1 MMRQLLQRAHHHTE
15 GGADA
20 DVDAVSE
27 RSDHGPLD
35 SLWLPAPGAVVVL
48 VAGAL
53 LARWVGNAT
62 GKWLETRRMEP
73 PVRTLIVRVVRV
85 VVMVF
90 TLVVALDKFGFQI
103 APLVAGIGVA
113 GLGIGIA
120 LQGVLSNVVAGLSI
134 IFTKPFRVGEYIAL
148 LGVQGEVSLIEL
160 FSTTLVHPD
169 RSRVVIPN
177 RKIVGEILHN
187 YGAVRQL
194 ALSVQVGYGSDLG
207 QVLET
212 AREVVAGNARVLR
225 DLPPVIGVG
234 GLGGRAVTVNVRPV
248 GGGDGLYPR
257 AGRALPG
264 AGGRVADPARWP
276 RGLTEVRLVPGA

>member
-1 MMRQLLQRAHHHTE
+1 MPTSMLSAKEVTMDLLIRYGFQLL
-15 GGADA
+15 
-20 DVDAVSE
+20 
-27 RSDHGPLD
+27 
-35 SLWLPAPGAVVVL
+35 GAVVVL

-53 LARWVGNAT
+53 LARWVGNTT

-113 GLGIGIA
+113 GLGLGIA

-212 AREVVAGNARVLR
+212 TREVVGGNARVLR

-234 GLGGRAVTVNVRPV
+234 ALGKGGLTVNVGPWV
-248 GGGDGLYPR
+248 AATDYIPAKAELY
-257 AGRALPG
+257 RALVEALRTRHIG
-264 AGGRVADPARWP
+264 LGS
-276 RGLTEVRLVPGA
+276 LTEVRLMPEA

>member
-1 MMRQLLQRAHHHTE
+1 MPTSMLSAKEVITDLLIRYGFQLL
-15 GGADA
+15 GA
-20 DVDAVSE
+20 
-27 RSDHGPLD
+27 L
-35 SLWLPAPGAVVVL
+35 VVL

-53 LARWVGNAT
+53 LARWVGNTT

-85 VVMVF
+85 VVLVF

-113 GLGIGIA
+113 GL
-120 LQGVLSNVVAGLSI
+120 SI
-134 IFTKPFRVGEYIAL
+134 IFTKPFRVGEHIAL
-148 LGVQGEVSLIEL
+148 LGVQGEVSVIEL
-160 FSTTLVHPD
+160 FSTTLIHPD

-187 YGAVRQL
+187 YGVVRQL

-234 GLGGRAVTVNVRPV
+234 GLGEGGVTVNVGPWVAATDYFPAQAELYQALVEALRTRHI
-248 GGGDGLYPR
+248 GL
-257 AGRALPG
+257 G
-264 AGGRVADPARWP
+264 
-276 RGLTEVRLVPGA
+276 GLTEVRLVPGA